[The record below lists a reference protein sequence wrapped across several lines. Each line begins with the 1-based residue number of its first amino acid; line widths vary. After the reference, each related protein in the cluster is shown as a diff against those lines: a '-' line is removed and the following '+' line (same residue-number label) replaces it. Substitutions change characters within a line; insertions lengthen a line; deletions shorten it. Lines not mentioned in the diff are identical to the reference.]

1 MSEHNYQ
8 AFWEEALNQIHQEY
22 AAKGEE
28 NEFQIWFNMEY
39 VEDTLNEITVSVA
52 SDFMWFKMNDMH
64 YVSSIEAKLCE
75 LTGRNLKIKPL
86 IRKNSIKKRE
96 EIIEDLKKSSVSKN
110 TDTQNATSYV
120 KPERSEFIQSQN
132 NESENEKVSSPLNI
146 STPKEF
152 KIHPQLNSNYTF
164 ENFVIGDKN
173 EFAYSASLAVA
184 KNPGKAYNPI
194 LIYGGVGLGK
204 THLMHSIGNYIYNQR
219 GENLKMTYLTAENFT
234 NEFLFSLR
242 NKTTE
247 QFKNKY
253 RKLDVLLLDDIHFIT
268 DKEVVQE
275 ELFHTFEALYQKK
288 AQMVFTCDRPIN
300 ELKNIEDRLKNRF
313 TRGMSVNL
321 QLESY
326 EIRVAILQKKI
337 IDMGKRIPEDFPND
351 VIDFVAKN
359 VQTNIRD
366 LEGILTNL
374 VGYIDLIKK
383 PLTLEF
389 AQNTI
394 RNTLNQIQTASIS
407 IETIQKVVADHYNIS
422 LSDIK
427 GKKKTKKFIGPR
439 QIAIYIAR
447 QMGGYSYPQLGD
459 EFGGKDHTTMM
470 HSFNLINDRIKIDSN
485 LDQIIK
491 VLMREIQDYK
501 KQ

>member
-1 MSEHNYQ
+1 M
-8 AFWEEALNQIHQEY
+8 
-22 AAKGEE
+22 
-28 NEFQIWFNMEY
+28 
-39 VEDTLNEITVSVA
+39 
-52 SDFMWFKMNDMH
+52 
-64 YVSSIEAKLCE
+64 
-75 LTGRNLKIKPL
+75 
-86 IRKNSIKKRE
+86 
-96 EIIEDLKKSSVSKN
+96 
-110 TDTQNATSYV
+110 
-120 KPERSEFIQSQN
+120 
-132 NESENEKVSSPLNI
+132 
-146 STPKEF
+146 
-152 KIHPQLNSNYTF
+152 NSNYTF

-326 EIRVAILQKKI
+326 EVRVAILQKKI